1 LNALTA
7 RILFHKQPAFPDVNP
22 FICGSPYIG
31 GTSHDGHNIK
41 KGIIII
47 IIFLTIFVR
56 AFIHAAKLASILEFP
71 NKKFFDP
78 FEI

>member
-7 RILFHKQPAFPDVNP
+7 RILFHKQPAFLDINPD
-22 FICGSPYIG
+22 ICGSPYIG
-31 GTSHDGHNIK
+31 KTSHDGHNIK

-56 AFIHAAKLASILEFP
+56 AFIHATKLAPTLEFP